1 MLHSRRLSGIN
12 SAVGDRKRVRRLL
25 ENIHR
30 SLSQVTASRRLALNI
45 LRFSPGRVLTVL
57 PDGTLYLGRHNNV
70 YASDDDGATWTRVL
84 CLPRSPLQRMAEGSR
99 LACRLVRHEVRA
111 LIRLSGGGFVA
122 ATRTG
127 VYCSEP
133 GCESMK
139 LSRMDGCGLR
149 VHPPMCLTTGPN
161 DEVLWGEYWGNKE
174 RREVRLFASLDQG
187 RTFDVIHTFARREVK
202 HIHNLVLDE
211 RRAHYWVLAG
221 DHDSEPG
228 IGRLSLDLRSFDWF
242 VKGKQACRAV
252 CLLDMGDCLVY
263 GTDSEKEP
271 NAIVRLE
278 KSTGRLERLAETE
291 GSCIYAC
298 RFGRYY
304 VLSTSVE
311 PSDVNH
317 CQDAGL
323 WVSSDGDRWTRVYQ
337 ARKDRWDASLFQF
350 GSIVLPRG
358 SSNRETLSFSGQALC
373 GIDGQALVATLTEHP
388 AGE

>member
-1 MLHSRRLSGIN
+1 M
-12 SAVGDRKRVRRLL
+12 
-25 ENIHR
+25 
-30 SLSQVTASRRLALNI
+30 TASRRLALSI

-70 YASDDDGATWTRVL
+70 YASDDDGATWGPMLR
-84 CLPRSPLQRMAEGSR
+84 LPRSPFHRLAELSRM
-99 LACRLVRHEVRA
+99 ACRLLRHEVKA
-111 LIRLSGGGFVA
+111 LVRLSDGPFVA
-122 ATRTG
+122 ATRAG
-127 VYCSEP
+127 LFHGRP
-133 GCESMK
+133 
-139 LSRMDGCGLR
+139 DGDLMHRSAVNDHGLR

-187 RTFDVIHTFARREVK
+187 RTFDVVHTFARREVK
-202 HIHNLVLDE
+202 HIHNLVLDQ
-211 RRAHYWVLAG
+211 RQQHYWVLAG
-221 DHDSEPG
+221 DHDGEPG

-242 VKGKQACRAV
+242 VKGKQAYRAV

-373 GIDGQALVATLTEHP
+373 GIDGQALVAALTEHP